1 MIFPKSQKIMNMIV
15 DVWVIYYAEG
25 GWLFN
30 SVYFLIFLTKLL
42 VRAGMFEVGMVKKEI
57 LSRLLSRGKHAYP
70 RHLYVQ
76 KKPLMGE

>member
-1 MIFPKSQKIMNMIV
+1 MFDLLRRRRVAIQLGLFP
-15 DVWVIYYAEG
+15 Y
-25 GWLFN
+25 
-30 SVYFLIFLTKLL
+30 FLTKLL